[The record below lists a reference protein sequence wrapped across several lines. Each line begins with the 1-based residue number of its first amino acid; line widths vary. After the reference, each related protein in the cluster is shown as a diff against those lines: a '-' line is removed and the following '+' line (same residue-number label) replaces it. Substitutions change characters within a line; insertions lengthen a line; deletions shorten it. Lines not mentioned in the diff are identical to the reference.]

1 MSGRR
6 AVLMVGGMG
15 RRLRPYTYI
24 IPKPLIPVG
33 DKPIL
38 EIIVRQIVS
47 HGFDEITMACGY
59 QANRIRAYF
68 QDGTVFGCNIN
79 YVIEEEG
86 AWMGTAGNL
95 RRISGLSD
103 GPFLMMNGDILTQL
117 NYSNIYKFHKEQ
129 GTLLTVGFTK
139 HSHRLNYGVIETNG
153 RTDRVKIINEKP
165 TMEYL
170 INTGIYILEPQA
182 NDYLPSSGPCDM
194 PELIERIMAA
204 GQEVASYLIKE
215 YWLDV
220 GNIGSLEKAR
230 KDFAEWKETWGGV

>member
-1 MSGRR
+1 MNGRR

-47 HGFDEITMACGY
+47 YGFDEITMACGY

-86 AWMGTAGNL
+86 EWMGTAGSL
-95 RRISGLSD
+95 RRISGLGD
-103 GPFLMMNGDILTQL
+103 EPFLMMNGDILTQL

-129 GTLLTVGFTK
+129 GTLLTVGLTK
-139 HSHRLNYGVIETNG
+139 HSHRLNYGVVETNG
-153 RTDRVKIINEKP
+153 RADRVKFIKEKP
-165 TMEYL
+165 TREYM
-170 INTGIYILEPQA
+170 INTGIYILDPRAIEF
-182 NDYLPSSGPCDM
+182 LPSSGPCDM
-194 PELIERIMAA
+194 PELIERIMAD

-230 KDFAEWKETWGGV
+230 KDFAEWKETWGGE

>member
-47 HGFDEITMACGY
+47 YGFDEITMACGY

-86 AWMGTAGNL
+86 AWMGTAGSL
-95 RRISGLSD
+95 RRISGLGD

-117 NYSNIYKFHKEQ
+117 NYSNIYKFPKY
-129 GTLLTVGFTK
+129 F
-139 HSHRLNYGVIETNG
+139 
-153 RTDRVKIINEKP
+153 
-165 TMEYL
+165 
-170 INTGIYILEPQA
+170 
-182 NDYLPSSGPCDM
+182 
-194 PELIERIMAA
+194 
-204 GQEVASYLIKE
+204 
-215 YWLDV
+215 
-220 GNIGSLEKAR
+220 
-230 KDFAEWKETWGGV
+230 